1 MLQPGPQEM
10 PAGSL
15 VTVPSPLPR
24 LFTVSI
30 MSSGEAGLN
39 VAATDRFASIT
50 TEQSAPLQSP
60 LQPPKVDPTPGVAVK
75 ETVVPAEKLAMQVP
89 GQDMPPGLLVTV
101 PAPLTVTV
109 SVTGGGG
116 AAATKFAVTV

>member
-1 MLQPGPQEM
+1 
-10 PAGSL
+10 
-15 VTVPSPLPR
+15 
-24 LFTVSI
+24 

-39 VAATDRFASIT
+39 VAVTDRFPSIT

-101 PAPLTVTV
+101 PTAAPPIVTV
-109 SVTGGGG
+109 RVVRGGGTD
-116 AAATKFAVTV
+116 AVKVAVTV